1 MLDVKNAVVDLVD
14 KISKGVIKYTP
25 EILAGT
31 GIACFIGSTV
41 AAVKATPEANKRVEA
56 KKAETKKETLTV
68 RENLNCTWKLYL
80 PAVALGAA
88 GTGFVVMSVCSS
100 NKRYLALSTSYSLLK
115 DFTNSYQSHV
125 VETIGERKE
134 KKIRDEIAQEKVDKD
149 EAAAPVIIT
158 NTGNTLFKESL
169 TGQRFRGDINKVKNL
184 AIEFA
189 NKEFGC
195 PEGYF
200 GAGEWLDALGLEVP
214 ETMHDLGWSV
224 SDQGKALTIDF
235 TACVD
240 HKNNDEPCLVI
251 NYYPM
256 PLSDYAKYY

>member
-1 MLDVKNAVVDLVD
+1 MLDVKNAISDLAE
-14 KISKGVIKYTP
+14 KITKGVVRYTP

-31 GIACFIGSTV
+31 GIACFIGSTI
-41 AAVKATPEANKRVEA
+41 AAVKAAPEASKRVEA
-56 KKAETKKETLTV
+56 KKAEVKKEKLTV
-68 RENLNCTWKLYL
+68 KENLECTGKLYL
-80 PAVALGAA
+80 PAVVLGTA
-88 GTGFVVMSVCSS
+88 GVGLVTASVCSS
-100 NKRYLALSTSYSLLK
+100 NKRYLALSTSYSLLRE
-115 DFTNSYQSHV
+115 FTDSYKSHV

-134 KKIRDEIAQEKVDKD
+134 KKIRDEIAQEKVDND
-149 EAAAPVIIT
+149 NSNTPVIIT
-158 NTGNTLFKESL
+158 DTGNTLFKESL
-169 TGQRFRGDINKVKNL
+169 TGQRFRGDINKVKKM

-200 GAGEWLDALGLEVP
+200 GVGEWLDALGLDVP
-214 ETMHDLGWSV
+214 ETMHDMGWSV
-224 SDQGKALTIDF
+224 SDQGRAVTIDF

-256 PLSDYAKYY
+256 PISDYALYY